1 MHPGSHAFNGGSPDG
16 DVGAP
21 GRRPLTDMFDLP
33 SSPWIV
39 HAVILVIAGTTI
51 GIGGV
56 KLASLADRLADRTG
70 LGEAITGTVFLGLT
84 TALPGLAASVTAAWE
99 GRPAL
104 AISNAIGG
112 IAIQTAFLAIADVA
126 HLKAN
131 LEHAAASVANMIQ
144 TTILLGLLVLTLLG
158 LTGPDV
164 TVLNVHPVTIGLL
177 LAAVCGFGLVIKSS
191 TTPMWTPRVTSA
203 TVEDIPDKGNQRSS
217 LGRLLAGFATSAVVV
232 TAAGAAAAHSSG
244 VIAEQTGLSDTVAGG
259 LLSGVATSLPELVTT
274 VAAVRRGALTLAV
287 SDIVGGNFFD
297 VLFVCAADLIYMDGS
312 LYHAVGVGPREAFLT
327 GLAIAL
333 NIVLLLG
340 LLYRQRSGPGNIG
353 FESLLILVIYVGGF
367 LVIST
372 LM

>member
-1 MHPGSHAFNGGSPDG
+1 
-16 DVGAP
+16 
-21 GRRPLTDMFDLP
+21 
-33 SSPWIV
+33 
-39 HAVILVIAGTTI
+39 
-51 GIGGV
+51 
-56 KLASLADRLADRTG
+56 
-70 LGEAITGTVFLGLT
+70 
-84 TALPGLAASVTAAWE
+84 
-99 GRPAL
+99 
-104 AISNAIGG
+104 
-112 IAIQTAFLAIADVA
+112 
-126 HLKAN
+126 
-131 LEHAAASVANMIQ
+131 MIQ